1 MLRMRQICL
10 VAQDLDHVEAH
21 LRGVFGLEVCHRD
34 PGLAR
39 FGLHNFLMPL
49 GNGFLEVVSPFQ
61 PGTAGGRFIQRRG
74 GDGGYMVIMQCDDIA
89 ERRAHVASLGIRL
102 VLDSAN
108 EETDGIQLHPKDVP
122 GAIAELRWN
131 RDGDA
136 PDGPWNPAGPREH
149 ALESRR
155 AQFVSAMTAAELQGR
170 DPAAMAARWSQVV
183 QRPVSADADS
193 HPTIE
198 LDDAVLRF
206 VEDSDGRGEGLGGL
220 DVAVPDREH
229 VIAAARHHDLKV
241 SEDDSTVMLCGV
253 RFRLV

>member
-1 MLRMRQICL
+1 MLRMRQVCL
-10 VAQDLDHVEAH
+10 VAQDLDHVESH

-39 FGLHNFLMPL
+39 FGLHNFLMPI

-74 GDGGYMVIMQCDDIA
+74 GDGGYMVIMQCDNIA
-89 ERRAHVASLGIRL
+89 ERRNHVVALGIRV
-102 VLDSAN
+102 VLDSASD
-108 EETDGIQLHPKDVP
+108 ETNGIQLHPKDVP

-149 ALESRR
+149 VTESRR
-155 AQFVSAMTAAELQGR
+155 DHVARALTAAELQSS
-170 DPAAMAARWSQVV
+170 DPVAMAARWSEVI
-183 QRPVSADADS
+183 QRPVSSDRGV
-193 HPTIE
+193 PTIE

-206 VEDSDGRGEGLGGL
+206 VEDADGRGDGLGGL
-220 DVAVPDREH
+220 DVSVVDRDH
-229 VIAAARHHDLKV
+229 VIAAARHHELRV
-241 SEDDSTVMLCGV
+241 SEDRSTIMLGGV